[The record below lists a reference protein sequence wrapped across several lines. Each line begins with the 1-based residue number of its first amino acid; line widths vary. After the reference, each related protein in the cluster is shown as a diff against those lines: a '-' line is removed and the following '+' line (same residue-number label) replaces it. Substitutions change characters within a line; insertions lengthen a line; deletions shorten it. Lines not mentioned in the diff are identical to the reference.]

1 MKKKG
6 KQQTKKYK
14 IIYQESKISIYSK
27 ARKLRIDSSDEDD
40 DNEVVKA
47 KPQIIESD
55 NSDANNSGADTPMS
69 STKSESSSTTGAKVG
84 KKKVRVLQSSEEEK
98 GNHL

>member
-1 MKKKG
+1 MVANVIG
-6 KQQTKKYK
+6 PAM
-14 IIYQESKISIYSK
+14 SV
-27 ARKLRIDSSDEDD
+27 AAP
-40 DNEVVKA
+40 KA

-69 STKSESSSTTGAKVG
+69 STKSESSSTSGAKVG